1 MFLFNYIT
9 NSSIY
14 NGAGWM
20 IVIDKEEEEGLH
32 QFLSILYVTK
42 LLEEVDELASGDLRL
57 STFPEA

>member
-1 MFLFNYIT
+1 
-9 NSSIY
+9 
-14 NGAGWM
+14 M
-20 IVIDKEEEEGLH
+20 IIIDKEEEEGLH